1 MGGIISFMDDR
12 EFEKL
17 VSEALD
23 SLSPEF
29 AKKLDNVGVTFAKW
43 PSPMQIAKLRL
54 NRRSLLFGL
63 YEGIPLTKR
72 SNYSGVLPDKI
83 TIFKHPILMV
93 SRNADDVRARV
104 RRTVMHEIGHH
115 FGLSDEELG

>member
-1 MGGIISFMDDR
+1 MSDE
-12 EFEKL
+12 EFERL
-17 VSEALD
+17 VGEALD
-23 SLSPEF
+23 SLPKEF
-29 AKKLDNVGVTFAKW
+29 AKKLNNVGVTFENW

-63 YEGIPLTKR
+63 YEGIPLIKR

-93 SRNADDVRARV
+93 SRNPEDVRKRV

-115 FGLSDEELG
+115 FGLSDEEMS

>member
-1 MGGIISFMDDR
+1 MENFTAQRMDTPTR
-12 EFEKL
+12 NNYN
-17 VSEALD
+17 ALT
-23 SLSPEF
+23 SWPEF
-29 AKKLDNVGVTFAKW
+29 AKKLQNVGVTFENW

-93 SRNADDVRARV
+93 SRTPDDVRQRV

-115 FGLSDEELG
+115 FGLSDKELK